1 MVRRM
6 IQTFLTAALVA
17 LVIACAGPDDRD
29 DTDPTRTLAEQ
40 PTEVAV
46 TPSPTDE
53 TGADASPT
61 EDATGSPTET
71 AEPTPSPTTPSSP
84 TPTEEPAATETP
96 TALPVNLDESLPG
109 AGDLPGENYFL
120 ANEGTQSALD
130 LANSYQDSSAHLER
144 LDEWGFQEHV
154 FREYSRE
161 STGEDDP
168 LPGYVLTTVN
178 EYGSDEQAA
187 DALDWL
193 RSLNASQGQEF
204 VDPDPELAD
213 GAFASSV
220 GTADGTRTAIVY
232 VQLGPRVY
240 AYFAQGGEP
249 LDFVLELAT
258 DSTARI
264 IDTPDEGTPEE
275 ATPEETNPDEATP
288 DEESG

>member
-1 MVRRM
+1 MARRI
-6 IQTFLTAALVA
+6 IQTLLIAALVA
-17 LVIACAGPDDRD
+17 LVVACAGPEDRD
-29 DTDPTRTLAEQ
+29 DTDPTRTPAEQ
-40 PTEVAV
+40 PSQATV
-46 TPSPTDE
+46 TTSPTDE
-53 TGADASPT
+53 PEDDPGPT
-61 EDATGSPTET
+61 EDESETPTET
-71 AEPTPSPTTPSSP
+71 VEPTPSPTTASTP
-84 TPTEEPAATETP
+84 TPTEEPTATETP

-109 AGDLPGENYFL
+109 AEDLPGENYFL

-144 LDEWGFQEHV
+144 LDGWGFQEHV

-161 STGEDDP
+161 PAGEDDP
-168 LPGYVLTTVN
+168 LPAYVLTTVN

-187 DALDWL
+187 DALVWL

-258 DSTARI
+258 DNTARI
-264 IDTPDEGTPEE
+264 IDTPDEGAPEE

-288 DEESG
+288 EEESG

>member
-1 MVRRM
+1 MSTTTRHI
-6 IQTFLTAALVA
+6 IQTLSIAALIA
-17 LVIACAGPDDRD
+17 LIVACAGPDDRD
-29 DTDPTRTLAEQ
+29 DSDPTRTLAEQ
-40 PTEVAV
+40 PTELAV
-46 TPSPTDE
+46 TSSATDE
-53 TGADASPT
+53 SEADASPT
-61 EDATGSPTET
+61 DDATGSPTET
-71 AEPTPSPTTPSSP
+71 AAPTPSPTTPPSP

-109 AGDLPGENYFL
+109 AEDLPGENYFL

-144 LDEWGFQEHV
+144 LDEWGFREHI
-154 FREYSRE
+154 FREYSHE
-161 STGEDDP
+161 STGEGDP

-204 VDPDPELAD
+204 VDPDPDLAD

-258 DSTARI
+258 DNTSRI
-264 IDTPDEGTPEE
+264 IDTPDAATPDDATPVE
-275 ATPEETNPDEATP
+275 ATPEEGSE
-288 DEESG
+288 